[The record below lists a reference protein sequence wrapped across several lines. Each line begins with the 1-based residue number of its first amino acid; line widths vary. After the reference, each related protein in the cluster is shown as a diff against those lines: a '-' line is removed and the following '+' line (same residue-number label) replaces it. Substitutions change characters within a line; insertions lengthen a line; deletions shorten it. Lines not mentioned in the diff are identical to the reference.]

1 MFEVTSLVSEVGNKI
16 NHCLTDPAPL
26 VTWCP
31 AEVPAEVPAWEG
43 PTLTQGFATSL
54 SNLCGFT
61 SAQPSDPCGRIDT
74 ARGLCGLYMVFVC

>member
-26 VTWCP
+26 VTGCP
-31 AEVPAEVPAWEG
+31 AEDPAWEG

-74 ARGLCGLYMVFVC
+74 ARGPWGLYMVFVC